1 MTIHESAIIHD
12 GAEIDPSVQIGPF
25 CVVGPNVKIAAGTE
39 LKSHVIIDNHTSI
52 GENNT
57 IHPYAVLGGNPQ
69 DLKFSGEPTRLII
82 GDNNV
87 IREGATMNIGTIKDK
102 KETRVG
108 NHCLFMAYSHVA
120 HDCVVGDHVILA
132 NSVGLAGHVALGDH
146 VIAGGLA
153 GVHQFGSIGRHA
165 FLAGGAMATLDVPPF
180 CIAQGDRAK
189 LVGINVLG
197 LKRAGWDREQIRAV
211 REAFKQLFSAATA
224 HLGALEKVEKSLAKE
239 HPEVDEL
246 VKFIRASKRGI
257 CAARHALP
265 STDPYEG

>member
-120 HDCVVGDHVILA
+120 HDCVVGDHVVLA
-132 NSVGLAGHVALGDH
+132 NSVGLAGHVELGDH